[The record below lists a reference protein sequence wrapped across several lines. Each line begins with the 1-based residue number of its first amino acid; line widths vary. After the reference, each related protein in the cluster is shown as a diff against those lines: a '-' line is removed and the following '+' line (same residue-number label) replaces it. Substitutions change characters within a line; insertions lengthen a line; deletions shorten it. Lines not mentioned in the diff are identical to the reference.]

1 MNVSIS
7 ILFKYGIHIGC
18 ISPFYHHGDV
28 NIETHLVVCL
38 YMNQIAASFRIAGII
53 IATTTKVHS
62 LASFGEYNAMSPAY
76 CNSTLVSERFGS
88 HAS

>member
-1 MNVSIS
+1 
-7 ILFKYGIHIGC
+7 
-18 ISPFYHHGDV
+18 
-28 NIETHLVVCL
+28 
-38 YMNQIAASFRIAGII
+38 MNQIAASFRIAGII

-62 LASFGEYNAMSPAY
+62 LASFGECNAMSPAY

>member
-1 MNVSIS
+1 
-7 ILFKYGIHIGC
+7 
-18 ISPFYHHGDV
+18 
-28 NIETHLVVCL
+28 
-38 YMNQIAASFRIAGII
+38 MNQVAASFRIAGMI

-62 LASFGEYNAMSPAY
+62 LASFGKYNAMSPAY